1 MAGVGRAASRPRS
14 NAERGVA
21 RTNRYDGHRDFF
33 NDGCPMNTLELLE
46 AGQLAGA
53 TRLDLACGLTEFPQ
67 AIFTLADSL
76 EVLNL
81 SGNALTRLPDDLH
94 RLHKLKVLFCSDNP
108 FTELPACIGQCQQ
121 LSMVGFKANRI
132 EHVPAQALPP
142 NLRWLIL
149 TDNRIEQLPEALG
162 DCLQMQKLM
171 LSGNRLR
178 SLPDSLARLENLELL
193 RLSANRLQALPDWLL
208 RLPRLAWLAYA
219 GNPMSV
225 AFTTPH
231 SDGNSGYIAWSD
243 LQLGERL
250 GEGASG
256 VIYRAQLTTG
266 QAVAVKLYKGAM
278 TSDGSPVNEMN
289 ACIAAGEH
297 PQLIKVLG
305 RLSGHPE
312 GAAGLVMT
320 LIDPSFAN
328 LAGPPSLASCTRDIY
343 DSNLAI
349 DRDAL
354 LRLLRGMASVGAH
367 LHARGINHGDFYA
380 HNVLWRE
387 NGECLFG
394 DFGGASFY
402 PGDAGYVSQALERI
416 EVRAFG
422 LLFEELLTR
431 CNEVDDS
438 LWALQRQCVQ
448 PQVLARPSF
457 AEITR
462 NL

>member
-33 NDGCPMNTLELLE
+33 DDGCPMNTLELLE

-149 TDNRIEQLPEALG
+149 TDNRIERLPEALG

-171 LSGNRLR
+171 LSGNRLQ

-219 GNPMSV
+219 GNPMSE

-256 VIYRAQLTTG
+256 VIYRAQLTSG

-297 PQLIKVLG
+297 PQLIEVLG

>member
-33 NDGCPMNTLELLE
+33 DDGCPMNTLELLE

-121 LSMVGFKANRI
+121 LGMVGFKANRI

-219 GNPMSV
+219 GNPMSE

-256 VIYRAQLTTG
+256 VIYRAQLTSG

-297 PQLIKVLG
+297 PQLIEVLG

-349 DRDAL
+349 DRNAL
-354 LRLLRGMASVGAH
+354 LRLLQGMASVGAH

>member
-21 RTNRYDGHRDFF
+21 RTNRYDGHRDFPD
-33 NDGCPMNTLELLE
+33 DGCPMNTLELLE

-149 TDNRIEQLPEALG
+149 TDNRIERLPEALG

-171 LSGNRLR
+171 LSGNRLQ

-193 RLSANRLQALPDWLL
+193 RLSANRLQTLPDWLL

-219 GNPMSV
+219 GNPMSE

-231 SDGNSGYIAWSD
+231 GDGNSGYIAWSD

-297 PQLIKVLG
+297 PQLIEVLG
-305 RLSGHPE
+305 RLSRHPE

-343 DSNLAI
+343 DSNLTI

-354 LRLLRGMASVGAH
+354 LRLVRGMASVGAH

-380 HNVLWRE
+380 HNILWRE

-402 PGDAGYVSQALERI
+402 PGDDGEVSQALEKI

>member
-33 NDGCPMNTLELLE
+33 DDGCPMNTLELLE

-149 TDNRIEQLPEALG
+149 TDNRIERLPEALG

-219 GNPMSV
+219 GNPMSE

-256 VIYRAQLTTG
+256 VIYRAQLTSG

-297 PQLIKVLG
+297 PQLIEVLG

-354 LRLLRGMASVGAH
+354 LRLLQGMASVGAH

>member
-33 NDGCPMNTLELLE
+33 DDGCPMNTLELLE

-219 GNPMSV
+219 GNPMSE

-256 VIYRAQLTTG
+256 VIYRAQLTSG

-297 PQLIKVLG
+297 PQLIEVLG

-354 LRLLRGMASVGAH
+354 LRLLQGMASVGAH

-457 AEITR
+457 AEITS

>member
-33 NDGCPMNTLELLE
+33 DDGCPMNTLELLE

-219 GNPMSV
+219 GNPMSE

-256 VIYRAQLTTG
+256 VIYRAQLTSG

-289 ACIAAGEH
+289 ACITAGEH
-297 PQLIKVLG
+297 PQLIEVLG

-354 LRLLRGMASVGAH
+354 LRLLQGMASVGAH

>member
-33 NDGCPMNTLELLE
+33 DDGCPMNTLELLE

-149 TDNRIEQLPEALG
+149 TDNRIERLPEALG

-171 LSGNRLR
+171 LSGNRLQ

-219 GNPMSV
+219 GNPMSE

-256 VIYRAQLTTG
+256 VIYRAQLTSG

-297 PQLIKVLG
+297 PQLIEVLG

-402 PGDAGYVSQALERI
+402 PGDAGYISQALERI

>member
-33 NDGCPMNTLELLE
+33 DDGCPMNTLELLE

-219 GNPMSV
+219 GNPMSE

-256 VIYRAQLTTG
+256 VIYRAQLTSG

-297 PQLIKVLG
+297 PQLIEVLG

-438 LWALQRQCVQ
+438 LCALQRQCVQ

>member
-33 NDGCPMNTLELLE
+33 DDGCPMNTLELLE

-219 GNPMSV
+219 GNPMSE

-297 PQLIKVLG
+297 PQLIEVLG

-354 LRLLRGMASVGAH
+354 LRLLQGMASVGAH

-457 AEITR
+457 AEITS

>member
-33 NDGCPMNTLELLE
+33 DDGCPMNTLELLE

-171 LSGNRLR
+171 LSGNRLQ

-208 RLPRLAWLAYA
+208 CLPRLAWLAYA
-219 GNPMSV
+219 GNPMSE

-231 SDGNSGYIAWSD
+231 SDGHSGYIAWSD

-278 TSDGSPVNEMN
+278 TSDGSPANEMN

-297 PQLIKVLG
+297 PQLIEVLG

>member
-33 NDGCPMNTLELLE
+33 DDGCPMNTLELLE

-149 TDNRIEQLPEALG
+149 TDNRIERLPEALG

-219 GNPMSV
+219 GNPMSE

-256 VIYRAQLTTG
+256 VIYRAQLTSG

-297 PQLIKVLG
+297 PQLIEVLG

-402 PGDAGYVSQALERI
+402 PGDAGYISQALERI

-457 AEITR
+457 AEVAR

>member
-1 MAGVGRAASRPRS
+1 MP
-14 NAERGVA
+14 
-21 RTNRYDGHRDFF
+21 TNRYDGPRDFLD
-33 NDGCPMNTLELLE
+33 DGCPMNTLELLE
-46 AGQLAGA
+46 AGQLAGT
-53 TRLDLACGLTEFPQ
+53 TRLDLSCGLTEFPQ

-108 FTELPACIGQCQQ
+108 FTELPACIGRCPQ

-132 EHVPAQALPP
+132 EHVPAEALPAQ
-142 NLRWLIL
+142 LRWLIL
-149 TDNRIEQLPEALG
+149 TDNRIEHLPEALG
-162 DCLQMQKLM
+162 NCRQMQKLM
-171 LSGNRLR
+171 LSGNRLQA
-178 SLPDSLARLENLELL
+178 LPDSLAQLENLELL
-193 RLSANRLQALPDWLL
+193 RLSANRLPALPDWLL

-219 GNPMSV
+219 GNPMSE

-231 SDGNSGYIAWSD
+231 SEGTRGHIAWDD
-243 LQLGERL
+243 LRLDAQL

-256 VIYRAQLTTG
+256 IIYRAHLDSG
-266 QAVAVKLYKGAM
+266 QPVAVKLYKGAM
-278 TSDGSPVNEMN
+278 TSDGSPVNEIN
-289 ACIAAGEH
+289 ACMAAGEH
-297 PQLIKVLG
+297 PQLIEVLG
-305 RLSGHPE
+305 RLSGHPD
-312 GAAGLVMT
+312 GTAGLVMA

-343 DSNLAI
+343 SADFAI

-354 LRLLRGMASVGAH
+354 LRLLRGMAGVGAH

-380 HNVLWRE
+380 HNVLWQE

-402 PGDAGYVSQALERI
+402 PGDGGEVSQALERI

-431 CNEVDDS
+431 CEEVHND

-457 AEITR
+457 AQITQR
-462 NL
+462 LDA

>member
-33 NDGCPMNTLELLE
+33 DDGCPMNTLELLE

-149 TDNRIEQLPEALG
+149 TDNRIERLPEALG

-219 GNPMSV
+219 GNPMSE

-256 VIYRAQLTTG
+256 VIYRAQLTSG

-297 PQLIKVLG
+297 PQLIEVLG

-354 LRLLRGMASVGAH
+354 LRLLQGMASVGAH

-457 AEITR
+457 AEVAR